1 MAQLI
6 ERVDIL
12 KQRTQKDD
20 MTYPIFSMPIK
31 LYFEDTD
38 ALGIIYHANYIKYF
52 ERARTDWLRAADLDH
67 GPLMEMGI
75 GFVIRSADIEWLSP
89 LTIDAQIEATAQV
102 LTLGRS
108 SITLAQT
115 IVHDGVEVCRATIL
129 MVCVSI
135 TTKRPVSVP
144 ENVRAAFMKGTAE

>member
-6 ERVDIL
+6 ERLEIL

-52 ERARTDWLRAADLDH
+52 ERARTDWLRAAGMHH
-67 GPLMEMGI
+67 GVLMAQGI
-75 GFVIRSADIEWLSP
+75 GFVIRSADIEWLKP
-89 LTIDAQIEATAQV
+89 LTIDAQVEATAQV
-102 LTLGRS
+102 VHLGRS
-108 SITLAQT
+108 SIVLEQT
-115 IVHDGVEVCRATIL
+115 VVREDEVVCRARVL

-135 TTKRPVSVP
+135 TDKRPVSVP
-144 ENVRAAFMKGTAE
+144 ENVRAAFTHTAE